1 MSILVAENQKLL
13 KQVFVNLYIIFTKYN
28 LAGGYLLSNGS
39 WVISQ
44 IPQHNHL

>member
-13 KQVFVNLYIIFTKYN
+13 KQVFVNLYIIFTKYK
-28 LAGGYLLSNGS
+28 LAGGYLLSNGP